1 MTDKKPFLWLQKN
14 GKYYVSMGDTEIGT
28 LVRIDNFL
36 DDLDKHLEK
45 LLKTITDLE
54 QKAVDAKAE
63 LAKKDDYSDKIEET
77 KQRLE
82 ANDNKLGV
90 KKK

>member
-1 MTDKKPFLWLQKN
+1 M
-14 GKYYVSMGDTEIGT
+14 
-28 LVRIDNFL
+28 RIDNFL

-63 LAKKDDYSDKIEET
+63 LAKKDDYSDKIEKV

-82 ANDNKLGV
+82 TIDKKLGV